1 MIIGVTGKAR
11 SGKDTFAE
19 LLAEELYESTGRKF
33 ILMAYASELKNRVQ
47 KDFDLAYDQL
57 WGDQKEVEDKRY
69 LKRDDQLQASNIGGT
84 VEKGSY
90 WTPREIM
97 QAYGQF
103 FRTVH
108 YNFWVDALFR
118 TISYKEYGNVIIT
131 DVRHPNEADPI
142 RDRGGLVIKVTRDNK
157 DDIHGMEHISET
169 AMDDYNCDFTICN
182 DGDLRELKLEVKGL
196 IKYILEGNSN
206 G

>member
-1 MIIGVTGKAR
+1 MIIGITGKAR

-19 LLAEELYESTGRKF
+19 ILAEVFYEKTGKKF
-33 ILMAYASELKNRVQ
+33 ILMAYATELKNRCQ
-47 KDFDLAYDQL
+47 SDFDLSYDQL

-69 LKRDDQLQASNIGGT
+69 LKRDSQLRASEITKDIEGA
-84 VEKGSY
+84 Y

-103 FRTVH
+103 FRTID
-108 YNFWVDALFR
+108 YDFWVKALFR
-118 TISYKEYGNVIIT
+118 TIEYKQYGNVIIT

-142 RDRGGLVIKVTRDNK
+142 KEIGGKVIRVIRDAK
-157 DDIHGMEHISET
+157 DTIHGSGHISET
-169 AMDDYNCDFTICN
+169 AMDRYQCDINVLNNSELTE
-182 DGDLRELKLEVKGL
+182 LRFEAQEAVKL
-196 IKYILEGNSN
+196 ILEATKN